1 MFRSLWNK
9 KDTAPAASEA
19 VVVDK
24 AVLQAIAAFNGG
36 CVPRVKEGDI
46 FPVSAAIRKAK
57 AEILNNPNPGD
68 LISGQGVYLGKYR
81 PLNRKGVSLGKTFNV
96 FAAPEDL
103 PKTMS
108 YVDTVK
114 YIAELEKWHGF
125 DGTNYPTD
133 KEIYAAL
140 KNGSY
145 NGGWIIP
152 TRELLGGTE
161 PDGKA
166 GSRNERIIQPDNLFD
181 HRNQGAFNGTFKTA
195 FCSGSDYPR
204 WYWSSTEGRDNPSRV
219 WNFMFSEGVEDCNHK
234 NDLYLSCRPVR
245 LVEVLDG

>member
-1 MFRSLWNK
+1 MFRFLWNK

-140 KNGSY
+140 KKGSY

-152 TRELLGGTE
+152 TCDILHGKDV
-161 PDGKA
+161 DGKDTTLDNILA
-166 GSRNERIIQPDNLFD
+166 HKDKGSLK
-181 HRNQGAFNGTFKTA
+181 GTFKMTRS
-195 FCSGSDYPR
+195 SGSECPD
-204 WYWSSTEGRDNPSRV
+204 WYWSSTEYRNHPADV
-219 WNFMFSEGVEDCNHK
+219 WGVRLLSDGY
-234 NDLYLSCRPVR
+234 DDRYLKDMLRFSCRPVR
-245 LVEVLDG
+245 LVEVLGV